1 MSCMENIVVY
11 IPKEACVKNMPLQ
24 SLSSST
30 ARKISVA
37 LSQRSEK
44 QMPQTVT
51 RICPVELR
59 EKEVAVGKDSREPV
73 PLSQRPLVPRITPGQ
88 FSLPVVSSSIT
99 AFKVLRT
106 ILKAHKPK
114 IRFSGLEKEDA
125 SQPSIRDSD
134 RQNAIIVYNGQIFLS
149 VKKARCRRV
158 RFQNSP
164 SAPSGVCPVSPSQQN
179 KISTSSQAQILL
191 DSSPR
196 PQQSKKQDVQ
206 TPVKDL
212 DINTQIS
219 PLLQVSEE
227 MQEQC
232 RTDKECQKEDETQ
245 HSPPKPKPPEDL
257 ESGQE
262 PSCSQPNILQ
272 QPQIIHTSSGV
283 SKQPEAPAA
292 GGERETY
299 EDDNERLEGA
309 LLPRAE
315 SCLAFDFE
323 QLAQEERINHLRAR
337 LRQKEA
343 ALSNFN
349 AKPTDKT

>member
-1 MSCMENIVVY
+1 MENIVVY

-37 LSQRSEK
+37 LFPHGSEK
-44 QMPQTVT
+44 QMPKTVT
-51 RICPVELR
+51 WICPVELR
-59 EKEVAVGKDSREPV
+59 EEEVAVAKDRREPV
-73 PLSQRPLVPRITPGQ
+73 PLIQRPLVSKITPGQ

-106 ILKAHKPK
+106 ILKTHKPK
-114 IRFSGLEKEDA
+114 IKFSGLENDA
-125 SQPSIRDSD
+125 ASLPSIRQSV

-149 VKKARCRRV
+149 VRKARCRRV

-164 SAPSGVCPVSPSQQN
+164 SAPLGVCPVSPSKQN
-179 KISTSSQAQILL
+179 QINTPSCQAQPLP

-196 PQQSKKQDVQ
+196 PQQSKRQDVQ

-212 DINTQIS
+212 DINIQIS
-219 PLLQVSEE
+219 PLLHKVSEE
-227 MQEQC
+227 MPERC
-232 RTDKECQKEDETQ
+232 CKDKESQKEDESRSLS
-245 HSPPKPKPPEDL
+245 SPPKPPED
-257 ESGQE
+257 QE
-262 PSCSQPNILQ
+262 TSSSQPTLLQ
-272 QPQIIHTSSGV
+272 QPQIIHMASVISE
-283 SKQPEAPAA
+283 QPEAAAA
-292 GGERETY
+292 GGEREMH

-315 SCLAFDFE
+315 SCFAFDFE

-349 AKPTDKT
+349 AKPADQI

>member
-1 MSCMENIVVY
+1 MENIVVY

-30 ARKISVA
+30 ARKISVHG
-37 LSQRSEK
+37 SEK

-51 RICPVELR
+51 WICPVELR

-73 PLSQRPLVPRITPGQ
+73 PLSQRPLLSKITPGQ

-99 AFKVLRT
+99 AFKVLRN

-114 IRFSGLEKEDA
+114 IQFSGLENDA
-125 SQPSIRDSD
+125 ASLPSIRGSVQ
-134 RQNAIIVYNGQIFLS
+134 QNAIIVYNGQIFLS
-149 VKKARCRRV
+149 VRKSHCRRV
-158 RFQNSP
+158 RLQNSP
-164 SAPSGVCPVSPSQQN
+164 SAPSGVCPVSPSKQN
-179 KISTSSQAQILL
+179 QINTPSCQAQPLL
-191 DSSPR
+191 DTSPR
-196 PQQSKKQDVQ
+196 PQQSKRQDVQ

-212 DINTQIS
+212 DINIQIS
-219 PLLQVSEE
+219 PLLHKVSEE
-227 MQEQC
+227 MPEQC
-232 RTDKECQKEDETQ
+232 CTDKECQKEDESRSLS
-245 HSPPKPKPPEDL
+245 SPPKPPEDL

-262 PSCSQPNILQ
+262 TSSSQPNFLQ
-272 QPQIIHTSSGV
+272 QPQIIHTSSVV
-283 SKQPEAPAA
+283 SEQPEAAAA
-292 GGERETY
+292 GGERETH

-343 ALSNFN
+343 ALSVFK
-349 AKPTDKT
+349 AKPTDQI

>member
-1 MSCMENIVVY
+1 MAY

-37 LSQRSEK
+37 LFPHGSEK

-51 RICPVELR
+51 WICPVELR

-73 PLSQRPLVPRITPGQ
+73 PLSQRPLVSKITPGQ

-114 IRFSGLEKEDA
+114 IQFSGLENDA
-125 SQPSIRDSD
+125 ASLPSIRESV

-149 VKKARCRRV
+149 VRKSHCRRV
-158 RFQNSP
+158 RLQNSP
-164 SAPSGVCPVSPSQQN
+164 SASSGVCTVSPSKQN
-179 KISTSSQAQILL
+179 QINTPSCQPQPFL
-191 DSSPR
+191 DTSPR
-196 PQQSKKQDVQ
+196 PQQSKRQDVQ
-206 TPVKDL
+206 TPVRDL
-212 DINTQIS
+212 DINIQIAE
-219 PLLQVSEE
+219 VSEE
-227 MQEQC
+227 MPEKC
-232 RTDKECQKEDETQ
+232 CTDTVCQKEDESRSLS
-245 HSPPKPKPPEDL
+245 SPPKPPEDL

-262 PSCSQPNILQ
+262 TSSSQPNLLQ
-272 QPQIIHTSSGV
+272 QPQIIHTSSII
-283 SKQPEAPAA
+283 SEQPEAAA
-292 GGERETY
+292 GGERERETH

-315 SCLAFDFE
+315 SCLAFDFD
-323 QLAQEERINHLRAR
+323 QLAQEERINNLRAR

-343 ALSNFN
+343 ALSIFN
-349 AKPTDKT
+349 AKPTDRI

>member
-1 MSCMENIVVY
+1 MSYMENIVVY

-30 ARKISVA
+30 ARKISIA
-37 LSQRSEK
+37 LSHRSEK

-51 RICPVELR
+51 WICPVELR
-59 EKEVAVGKDSREPV
+59 EKELAVGKDTRERV
-73 PLSQRPLVPRITPGQ
+73 PLSQRPLVSRITPGQ

-114 IRFSGLEKEDA
+114 IRFSGLEKEAA
-125 SQPSIRDSD
+125 SQPIIRDSD

-149 VKKARCRRV
+149 VRKSRCKRV
-158 RFQNSP
+158 RFQSSP
-164 SAPSGVCPVSPSQQN
+164 SVPSGVCPVSPSQQN
-179 KISTSSQAQILL
+179 KISTSSQAQPLL
-191 DSSPR
+191 DTSSI

-206 TPVKDL
+206 TPDKDL

-219 PLLQVSEE
+219 PLLPKVSEE
-227 MQEQC
+227 MPEKC
-232 RTDKECQKEDETQ
+232 CTDKEHQKEDETPR
-245 HSPPKPKPPEDL
+245 SPPKPPEDL

-262 PSCSQPNILQ
+262 TSCSQPNIFQ

-283 SKQPEAPAA
+283 SKQPEAAA
-292 GGERETY
+292 GGEREMC

-343 ALSNFN
+343 ALSDFN
-349 AKPTDKT
+349 AKPTDQI